1 MLRRFIPA
9 WLGGNHRKSD
19 GIATSPLGVEVARGG
34 LEPKMCKD
42 IEEVPPL
49 EAMYLTLDQKE
60 LLKESWKVIYS
71 EMGQALSF
79 VGGRSKTQGGMG
91 SSVADTFLKLFED
104 YPKSQ
109 EFFSHFRNTP
119 VEALKEDV
127 RLSRALQEHA
137 VRVMQV
143 VEKVIGRLE
152 NMDRSNQYLLNLG
165 KFHRHAGI
173 PSDYFGVMGTIFCH
187 AVRPYLEDQNA
198 WDENIEDVW
207 MELFGHIARVMTH
220 GHKYYH
226 ITTTTTNDAAP
237 SSH

>member
-1 MLRRFIPA
+1 MLRRFIPT
-9 WLGGNHRKSD
+9 WMTGSPRKSD
-19 GIATSPLGVEVARGG
+19 DISVGPGDNRLDASMVQEEKEEIPTVDVLSLSVE
-34 LEPKMCKD
+34 
-42 IEEVPPL
+42 
-49 EAMYLTLDQKE
+49 QKL
-60 LLKESWKVIYS
+60 LLKESWKIIYS

-79 VGGRSKTQGGMG
+79 VGGGSQTKGGM
-91 SSVADTFLKLFED
+91 SNSVADTFLKLFQE

-109 EFFSHFRNTP
+109 EFFFHFRDTP

-143 VEKVIGRLE
+143 VEKVIARLE
-152 NMDRSNQYLLNLG
+152 NADKSNQYLLNLG

-173 PSDYFGVMGTIFCH
+173 PNDYFGVMGTIFCH
-187 AVRPYLEDQNA
+187 SVRPYLEDQNA
-198 WDENIEDVW
+198 WNENVEDVW

-226 ITTTTTNDAAP
+226 IATHVPPNIK
-237 SSH
+237 